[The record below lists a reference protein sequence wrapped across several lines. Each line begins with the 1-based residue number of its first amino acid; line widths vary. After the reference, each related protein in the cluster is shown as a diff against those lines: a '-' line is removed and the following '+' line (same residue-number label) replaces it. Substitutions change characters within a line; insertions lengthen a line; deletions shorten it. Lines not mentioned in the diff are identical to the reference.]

1 MSVSH
6 GIVAKLTSAAE
17 FFWRRWFS
25 QTVWRPYLQTGY
37 AIFKITDFSYCLRFF
52 AWVQNFLPIFHF
64 TMLAGLHIYAL
75 KVEMPEVWRRAKVGV
90 KRCR

>member
-6 GIVAKLTSAAE
+6 GIVAKLSSAAE
-17 FFWRRWFS
+17 FFRRRWFS

-52 AWVQNFLPIFHF
+52 AWVKKISPYFPFHNVGRS
-64 TMLAGLHIYAL
+64 GLHRVQLAWKKEL
-75 KVEMPEVWRRAKVGV
+75 NSEMTKVQPN
-90 KRCR
+90 